1 MKLALLSFIV
11 TSVSAWSVTFHDHDQ
26 CAGGT
31 TFHYGGGSNT
41 GAENLAQCF
50 TMTSIDKSYANYDA
64 KSVNIVFGGC
74 TIDIF
79 TDRLTSPG
87 LAGCVA
93 SNSEPSNWQRIN
105 HIEDDC
111 IQVGQVE
118 SGKVASLVGFML
130 SIALGHVPLDDQDF
144 DSLRQRKSDWSN

>member
-26 CAGGT
+26 CAGGN

-41 GAENLAQCF
+41 GTEHLAQCF
-50 TMTSIDKSYANYDA
+50 TMTSINKSYANYDA

-105 HIEDDC
+105 QVQDGC
-111 IQVGQVE
+111 IQLDK
-118 SGKVASLVGFML
+118 SKLGKWQA
-130 SIALGHVPLDDQDF
+130 
-144 DSLRQRKSDWSN
+144 WSVSC

>member
-1 MKLALLSFIV
+1 MSIQSVRTSVDFGTQYVVLTFSFSQSSVITETIMKLVLLSFIV

-41 GAENLAQCF
+41 GTEHLAQCF
-50 TMTSIDKSYANYDA
+50 TMTSINKSYANYDA

-79 TDRLTSPG
+79 TDPLTSPG

-93 SNSEPSNWQRIN
+93 SISEPSNWQSIN
-105 HIEDDC
+105 QVQDGC
-111 IQVGQVE
+111 IQYV
-118 SGKVASLVGFML
+118 
-130 SIALGHVPLDDQDF
+130 
-144 DSLRQRKSDWSN
+144 